1 MIQVMY
7 LHTPAS
13 PLDAGALLC
22 SSPPFGE
29 AALAES
35 QLEVLDSQLGTCI
48 FPSLEAPEFP
58 ATGLLAMVEC
68 RARIW
73 GGSMEAEAWEHH
85 PHSQGFSR
93 VSVHS
98 VGNTPQQRAQRMV

>member
-35 QLEVLDSQLGTCI
+35 QLEVLDSQLVRVCVCLI
-48 FPSLEAPEFP
+48 FFHQI
-58 ATGLLAMVEC
+58 LLG
-68 RARIW
+68 W
-73 GGSMEAEAWEHH
+73 GG
-85 PHSQGFSR
+85 
-93 VSVHS
+93 
-98 VGNTPQQRAQRMV
+98 